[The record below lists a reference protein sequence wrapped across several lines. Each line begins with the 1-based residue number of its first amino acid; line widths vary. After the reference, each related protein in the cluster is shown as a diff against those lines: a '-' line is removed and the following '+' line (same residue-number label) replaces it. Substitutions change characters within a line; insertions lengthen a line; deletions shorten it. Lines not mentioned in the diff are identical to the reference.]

1 MNLSNTIPI
10 FRVFDEVKA
19 KEFYVEFLGFQVEWE
34 HRFEDGLPLYLE
46 VSRGDVR
53 IHLSEHHGDCC
64 PGAAVRIE
72 TDALTDLH
80 RELSGKDYGFA
91 RPGINETP
99 WGIKEMSVKDPF
111 GNRLTFVASES
122 G

>member
-1 MNLSNTIPI
+1 MNLSSTIPI
-10 FRVFDEVKA
+10 FRVFDEAKA
-19 KEFYVEFLGFQVEWE
+19 REFYVEFLGFQVEWE

-46 VSRGDVR
+46 VSRGDVK

-72 TDALTDLH
+72 TDALTELH
-80 RELSGKDYGFA
+80 QELSGKDYGFA
-91 RPGINETP
+91 RPGINDTP

-111 GNRLTFVASES
+111 GNRLIFVASES